1 MIPLIMSYKLDYE
14 ISPTQLLT
22 NTKLIEDNNQAEIRA
37 KFYMFK
43 DIVESVDALFSSKE
57 YIDNGKVKKSVLNI
71 FSSMAS
77 MLPGLGI
84 PIAIK
89 DIYNSIAEILQLR
102 NAKKQME
109 LSFNSVD
116 SGIKKLKDKV
126 INAQV
131 ALLLL
136 KFQLE
141 DTDYLINFFT

>member
-77 MLPGLGI
+77 MLPGL
-84 PIAIK
+84 A
-89 DIYNSIAEILQLR
+89 
-102 NAKKQME
+102 
-109 LSFNSVD
+109 
-116 SGIKKLKDKV
+116 
-126 INAQV
+126 
-131 ALLLL
+131 
-136 KFQLE
+136 
-141 DTDYLINFFT
+141 